1 VSVTLVG
8 DAIENPANALTMV
21 HASQMFGA
29 ACRFRDTKSLAATCS
44 GQGFLTASSSDV
56 KALHARIVACDNL
69 PGAKDVFGFEAG
81 HDFALLVG
89 NERRGLSHEFAA
101 MATDRVQVPMHSRR
115 VNCLN
120 VAAASAVGLYYL
132 CGPKV
137 GAIAVRKDPT
147 SRRPD
152 ILLYQAADHFEL
164 GSTIR
169 SAAAFGWNR
178 ALVEDR
184 HQVWFG
190 CGRSV
195 RAEGRAAARR
205 GKNEIALIPC
215 QLSAPSA
222 HRRVTVITCQRIGVP
237 IHRVNFAG
245 GPSQLVVIPDESQG
259 GLAPQDWNR
268 PGLEVEFADLQLPAV
283 EFTYHY
289 RLVASIALAEI
300 SRQVGRRSV
309 VKPLP
314 GPRPPIYDHELEPL
328 AEAPGEVIA
337 FEDLLA
343 Y

>member
-8 DAIENPANALTMV
+8 DSIENPANALTML

-29 ACRFRDTKSLAATCS
+29 ACRFRDTKGLAATCS
-44 GQGFLTASSSDV
+44 DQGFLTASSSDV
-56 KALHARIVACDNL
+56 QALHTRIVACDNL

-101 MATDRVQVPMHSRR
+101 MATDRVQVPMHSHR

-132 CGPKV
+132 CGQRA
-137 GAIAVRKDPT
+137 GAMAVRKDPA

-152 ILLYQAADHFEL
+152 VLLYQPADHFEL

-184 HQVWFG
+184 YRVWFG
-190 CGRSV
+190 CARSV

-205 GKNEIALIPC
+205 GKNEIALIPF
-215 QLSAPSA
+215 QLSGQSA

-245 GPSQLVVIPDESQG
+245 GPGQLVVIPDESCG
-259 GLAPQDWNR
+259 ASVPKDWNR
-268 PGLEVEFADLQLPAV
+268 PGVDVEFASLQLPAV

-300 SRQVGRRSV
+300 SRQVGRRSGF
-309 VKPLP
+309 KPLP
-314 GPRPPIYDHELEPL
+314 GRRPPVYDHELEPL
-328 AEAPGEVIA
+328 AEVPGEVIA